1 MKILFIGTYLEDK
14 IGGIRSYSH
23 QIIKVL
29 QYEND
34 INVIS
39 LYDKKNIRK
48 FKHINCKGNYLKFI
62 FILIKN
68 YFKAD
73 KVIWSHASLSLFFFP
88 LSIIN
93 NSKNYLMVHGV
104 EIWGPNLKNIILQI
118 KKNIITYIV
127 LRD

>member
-73 KVIWSHASLSLFFFP
+73 KVIWSHASLSLFFF
-88 LSIIN
+88 
-93 NSKNYLMVHGV
+93 V
-104 EIWGPNLKNIILQI
+104 
-118 KKNIITYIV
+118 
-127 LRD
+127 R